1 MQQAHPFQVLFMSRY
16 DIEHFTPPPRSVLIS
31 IADNENDRAKIDH
44 SKWDGVYFQS
54 FIDAGYDEES
64 LSFGQDFD
72 KVYADYITPEK
83 AQSLRHDIEDALSKR
98 PDLVVINC
106 LAGRSRSAAVA
117 QYLKERYG
125 AEVTQ
130 ETGEANQTV
139 FRLLR
144 LDRDL
149 MDAIEESRN
158 SANVEAGEHRTEEP
172 EPSGFIYK
180 LLALF
185 GVDTRPR

>member
-1 MQQAHPFQVLFMSRY
+1 MHQAHPFQVQFMSRY

-31 IADNENDRAKIDH
+31 IADNENDRAKIDL
-44 SKWDGVYFQS
+44 SSWDGVYFQS

-83 AQSLRHDIEDALSKR
+83 AQSLRHDIEDALMKR

-106 LAGRSRSAAVA
+106 HAGRSRSAAVA

-125 AEVTQ
+125 ADMTQ
-130 ETGEANQTV
+130 DTSEANQTV

-144 LDRDL
+144 LDRGL

-158 SANVEAGEHRTEEP
+158 SPTANLVDPTTEET
-172 EPSGFIYK
+172 EPTGFIYK